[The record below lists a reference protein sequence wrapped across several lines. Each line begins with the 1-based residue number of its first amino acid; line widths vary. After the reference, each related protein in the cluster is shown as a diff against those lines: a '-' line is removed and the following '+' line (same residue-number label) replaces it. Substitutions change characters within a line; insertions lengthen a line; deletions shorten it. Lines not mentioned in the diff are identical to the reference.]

1 MRAVI
6 TFRALATLRS
16 VSPVLTLA
24 AILTVATLFVTVVAV
39 IAFGAITPIATLIS
53 VVALVPVA
61 AIIAIAARLV
71 ALAVTAVPAMIA
83 VLALTLL
90 AIAAMLLPAFALGI
104 VRARFAVRRERGRA
118 CAMQMVLAGAI
129 GVLLVHWLKRRTAR
143 SRPYECMQ
151 GVRLRARALDRFSF
165 PSGHTVHAVTFT
177 AVLAHYYPSLALVLL
192 PFIVVLGFSRVIL
205 GLHYPSDVLAGVAI
219 GIVLA
224 SITPL
229 LV

>member
-1 MRAVI
+1 M
-6 TFRALATLRS
+6 LRI
-16 VSPVLTLA
+16 SPARLD
-24 AILTVATLFVTVVAV
+24 
-39 IAFGAITPIATLIS
+39 
-53 VVALVPVA
+53 
-61 AIIAIAARLV
+61 RLV
-71 ALAVTAVPAMIA
+71 ALDARWTQRLHRCADNRATVFALQLASRLGDGWFWYCLIA
-83 VLALTLL
+83 VV
-90 AIAAMLLPAFALGI
+90 AIAFG
-104 VRARFAVRRERGRA
+104 ERGRA